1 MLSRLITTVINLRS
15 SIILL
20 NTALKSSVIIASE
33 IAAVGA
39 LLAGVA
45 NRLNAITFGFKENM
59 AQFDNWNAK
68 AREMINILLIG
79 IPEVTEAILNLFL
92 PAKYEFPKYEI
103 GFGKMIESLFGVRQA
118 TQQSTEATKE
128 NLSEYE
134 RGNQIIE
141 EQIKTLEAQGL
152 SLIHILFIPFEADA
166 ILSINAPSLY
176 PTIPPSL

>member
-1 MLSRLITTVINLRS
+1 M
-15 SIILL
+15 
-20 NTALKSSVIIASE
+20 
-33 IAAVGA
+33 
-39 LLAGVA
+39 AGVA

-134 RGNQIIE
+134 RGN
-141 EQIKTLEAQGL
+141 KL
-152 SLIHILFIPFEADA
+152 
-166 ILSINAPSLY
+166 
-176 PTIPPSL
+176 